1 MLNKIFQIWKAKDL
15 RKNIGFVLAMLV
27 IFRLAAHIPIPGV
40 DTVALKEFFGS
51 NQILGLLNIFSG
63 GGMQNFSIVMMGIAP
78 YITSS
83 IIFQLLAMIVPKL
96 EEMQKDEAGRQKI
109 NTWTRWLTVPLAAM
123 QSYGM
128 ITLLRRSG
136 YGILGDL
143 GAVDLFLMITT
154 ITAGTIFLMW
164 IGELI
169 SEKKIGN
176 GISLLIFAG
185 IVAGLPQL
193 VQQTIVTF
201 DSSQL
206 FVIIGFIV
214 IAIVTIVGVVIINEG
229 QRKIPVQ
236 YARQVRGNRMYGG
249 TSSHLPLRVNMAGVI
264 PIIFAISVV
273 LFPPMIAQFFIHAKT
288 IWIATAAEW
297 TINIFQNQLVYGV
310 LYFLLVFGF
319 TYFYTEVIFHPT
331 QIADNLQKQG
341 GFIPGIRPGRH
352 TSEYL
357 ANTTHKIIFVGA
369 LFLGIIAIL
378 PLIMRYFT
386 GMQAL
391 AIGGTSLLIV
401 VSVVIETVKQVE
413 SQLTMREY
421 EGM

>member
-1 MLNKIFQIWKAKDL
+1 MLNKLIQIWKAKDL
-15 RKNIGFVLAMLV
+15 RNSVLYVLAMLA

-40 DTVALKEFFGS
+40 DIAALKEFFSS

-63 GGMQNFSIVMMGIAP
+63 GSMENFSIVMMGIAP
-78 YITSS
+78 YITAS

-96 EEMQKDEAGRQKI
+96 EEMQKEEAGRQKI
-109 NTWTRWLTVPLAAM
+109 NMWTRWATVPLAAL
-123 QSYGM
+123 QSYSM
-128 ITLLRRSG
+128 ITLLRRSSA
-136 YGILGDL
+136 GILGDIGL
-143 GAVDLFLMITT
+143 FDLFAMIVT

-185 IVAGLPQL
+185 IVAGLPQVAQRVL
-193 VQQTIVTF
+193 ATF
-201 DSSQL
+201 DLSQL
-206 FVIIGFIV
+206 LTLIGFVV
-214 IAIVTIVGVVIINEG
+214 IALITVVGVVIITEG
-229 QRKIPVQ
+229 QRNIPVQ
-236 YARQVRGNRMYGG
+236 YARQIRGHRMYGG
-249 TSSHLPLRVNMAGVI
+249 TSTHLPLRVNMAGVI

-273 LFPPMIAQFFIHAKT
+273 LFPPMIAQFFIHARSV
-288 IWIATAAEW
+288 WIAKASEW
-297 TINIFQNQLVYGV
+297 TISIFQNQLFYGII
-310 LYFLLVFGF
+310 YFLLVFAF
-319 TYFYTEVIFHPT
+319 TYFYTEVIFHPA
-331 QIADNLQKQG
+331 QIAENLQKQG

-357 ANTTHKIIFVGA
+357 ANTTHKIIFAGA

-378 PLIMRYFT
+378 PLVMRYFT
-386 GMQAL
+386 GMQSL
-391 AIGGTSLLIV
+391 AVGGTSLLIV
-401 VSVVIETVKQVE
+401 VAVVIETVKQVE